1 MRRGALRSR
10 WRVIALPAIR
20 SRRLRWVAI
29 GLSAAILAAAISR
42 SALSNQGEA
51 DTEPQRAGH
60 LAPEEPIAPLP
71 PEPWLDEARV
81 ALGERLF
88 RDPRLSG
95 SGTVSCSS
103 CHDLATNGASG
114 EAIDRGDGGELLAV
128 NTPTVFN
135 VGISFRLGWEGR
147 FRHLTEHVASLI
159 ENPAIMGASLDD
171 VVDRLRSDPDLV
183 ATFLEVYGERID
195 KENVVD
201 ALVNFERSL
210 VTPRAPLDRWL
221 EGDADAL
228 SKIEVEGYQLF
239 KSTGCASCHQGA
251 AVGANLFQRQGVF
264 RPLVQPPPDIVR
276 VPSLRNIAATAPY
289 FHDGSAQTLGE
300 AVRRMAKAQLNASLS
315 DEEVARLVAFLVTLT
330 GEYRGAPVRPAQ

>member
-1 MRRGALRSR
+1 MRLDALR
-10 WRVIALPAIR
+10 PR
-20 SRRLRWVAI
+20 SRRKRKQVGGAPRGRWVAV
-29 GLSAAILAAAISR
+29 GLAAALIAAAILR
-42 SALSNQGEA
+42 SAFWGHGEA
-51 DTEPQRAGH
+51 LAEPQRAQITT
-60 LAPEEPIAPLP
+60 EEPIAPLP

-95 SGTVSCSS
+95 SGTLSCSS
-103 CHDLATNGASG
+103 CHDLSTNGASG
-114 EAIDRGDGGELLAV
+114 EPRDQGDNGELLSV

-135 VGISFRLGWEGR
+135 VGTSFRLGWEGR
-147 FRHLTEHVASLI
+147 YRHLPEHVASLI
-159 ENPAIMGASLDD
+159 ENPAIMGASFDE
-171 VVDRLRSDPDLV
+171 VVERLRTDSDLV
-183 ATFLEVYGERID
+183 AAFLKVYGEHID
-195 KENVVD
+195 KENVVE

-210 VTPRAPLDRWL
+210 VTPNARFDLWL

-228 SKIEVEGYQLF
+228 STAEIEGYQLF

-264 RPLVQPPPDIVR
+264 RPLVPPPPDIVR

-315 DEEVARLVAFLVTLT
+315 DEDVARLVAFLKTLT
-330 GEYRGAPVRPAQ
+330 GEYRGTPVHPAQ